1 MGGWGGG
8 VGDPVLWLAGG
19 RAFLGATEGGM

>member
-1 MGGWGGG
+1 MGGGEG
-8 VGDPVLWLAGG
+8 VWETLCYGLRGG